1 MTTLLQLDS
10 SPLGAASAS
19 RALTAVVAKTLQA
32 AGVVDKVIHRDLAAD
47 PIGHLG
53 GELLSAMR
61 PVEGA
66 VAPAGVRA
74 ELDLNDTLINELMS
88 SDIIVIGAPMYN
100 FSVPTQLKAW
110 IDRVAQAGRTFKYTA
125 TGPVGLVTGKKAII
139 VSSRGGL
146 YAGTQM
152 ELALD
157 HQEAYLKGVLA
168 FIGITDVQV
177 IRAEGLG
184 MGPDARQQGMDKAMA
199 EVEALAATKLAA

>member
-19 RALTAVVAKTLQA
+19 RAITAVVAKTLQA
-32 AGVVDKVIHRDLAAD
+32 AGVVDRIVHRDLTAD
-47 PIGHLG
+47 PIAHLG

-61 PVEGA
+61 PVAGA

-74 ELDLNDTLINELMS
+74 ELDLNDTLIDELKS

-110 IDRVAQAGRTFKYTA
+110 IDRVAQAGRTFQYTA
-125 TGPVGLVTGKKAII
+125 TGPVGLLTGKKAII

-184 MGPDARQQGMDKAMA
+184 MGPDARQQGMDKALA
-199 EVEALAATKLAA
+199 QAEALAATQLAA